1 VRLCVAHTGVPEVDL
16 LLMDV
21 GESEAEASLAS
32 HDWRIPIHILVL
44 VGLTTGVEG
53 NEFRGLLEARTRL
66 GETSGRLNW
75 GSRRVSAPVWPVAP
89 PAAVK

>member
-1 VRLCVAHTGVPEVDL
+1 
-16 LLMDV
+16 LMDV

-53 NEFRGLLEARTRL
+53 NEFRGLLEARGYQWEVKL
-66 GETSGRLNW
+66 GEPTCFGASVARGTTSCRQ
-75 GSRRVSAPVWPVAP
+75 VIH
-89 PAAVK
+89 AAQAWYNEQYT